1 MTEDWDEV
9 VESLT
14 ADDPRLPMFWVYD
27 RLTYLEES
35 LVQALW

>member
-1 MTEDWDEV
+1 MV
-9 VESLT
+9 VGLSD
-14 ADDPRLPMFWVYD
+14 DDPRLALFWIYD

>member
-1 MTEDWDEV
+1 MLAEL
-9 VESLT
+9 S
-14 ADDPRLPMFWVYD
+14 DDPRLPLFWIYD